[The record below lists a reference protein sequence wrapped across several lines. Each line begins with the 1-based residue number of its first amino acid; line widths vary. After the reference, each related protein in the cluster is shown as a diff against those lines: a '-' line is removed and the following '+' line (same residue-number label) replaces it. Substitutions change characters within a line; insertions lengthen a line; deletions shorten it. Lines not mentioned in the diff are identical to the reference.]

1 MTAKKKLRLKVGEI
15 LFKISSLT
23 PEQLEDALNT
33 WKEKE
38 SAKLLGEILVS
49 KGYVKQEDI
58 ETALAIQYGYP
69 FLLLEN
75 FRIESEICKIL
86 PREFVVR
93 HKIVP
98 LERLGNIMTAATCSV
113 FDKSIAKEIEEK
125 TGYKARL
132 FFAPLKDI
140 EDAIGRYYATT

>member
-1 MTAKKKLRLKVGEI
+1 MSAKKKLRLKVGEI

-49 KGYVKQEDI
+49 KGYVKQEDV

-69 FLLLEN
+69 YILLSN
-75 FRIESEICKIL
+75 FRIGAEICKIL
-86 PREFVVR
+86 PREFVER

-98 LERLGNIMTAATCSV
+98 LEKMGNVMTAATCAV
-113 FDKSIAKEIEEK
+113 FDRSAAKEIEEK
-125 TGYKARL
+125 FGYKLRV
-132 FFAPLKDI
+132 FFASLKDI
-140 EDAIGRYYATT
+140 EDAIRRYY